1 MAKSKTEKC
10 IDVLIGSAEFL
21 PDEQLSEA
29 TGTNLKYVRRLREDE
44 EFIHRTNERAKRK
57 FLSEMPRVLRALT
70 EAASDGKNASAMKLF
85 IDVCRDFEA
94 ASSRDGGTD
103 EIDVDDLIQQA
114 RDAGVLNEE

>member
-10 IDVLIGSAEFL
+10 IEVLIGSAEFL
-21 PDEQLSEA
+21 PDEQLSQA
-29 TGTNLKYVRRLREDE
+29 TGMSLSYLTRLREDE
-44 EFIHRTNERAKRK
+44 RFIHRTNERAKRK

-94 ASSRDGGTD
+94 AACRDGGTD
-103 EIDVDDLIQQA
+103 EIDVDDLIRQA
-114 RDAGVLNEE
+114 RDAGILNE